1 MSISYIILSSVMH
14 FKLWD
19 LKYLQSFQLSHI
31 PNSGPN
37 NVNITTHFHRI
48 YCVLIKDYVFIDA

>member
-1 MSISYIILSSVMH
+1 MH

-48 YCVLIKDYVFIDA
+48 YCVLIKKTMFLLMLNMCR